1 MKGSDSIRML
11 ALVLVMLSIVM
22 VNQAFSASLD
32 SVSTSQC
39 RYSISPT
46 SAVFTSS
53 GGTGS
58 FDVSVSMA
66 NYADDMALRSYAEY
80 NPKKE
85 KFLNYPML
93 ANKANSDGYVKV
105 IVRLSESFTPE
116 GILSAPASINAQRSA
131 IAMRQD
137 RLISEMV
144 GQKVTAIK
152 RFRYIPYI
160 ALETDSK
167 GLSTLYASN
176 NVEGVYEDKLSK
188 PFLSQS
194 VPLIQGDQ
202 AWNAGFTGAGQTV
215 AILDTGVERE
225 HPFFTGKIVYEAC
238 YSTNGAGSVSFC
250 PNGQDEQ
257 VGTGAGAPCPS
268 TIDGCDHG
276 THVAGIAA
284 GKGQSFSGVAKDAN
298 LMAFQVFA
306 RFDSPESCSNNP
318 PCALS
323 LDSDQLKA
331 LEKIYEVRNNY
342 QISSVNMSLGSGR
355 YTTNCD
361 NENPSLKNAI
371 DNLRSVG
378 IATVIAS
385 GNDGHTDGI
394 SSPACI
400 STAISVGS
408 TTKSDIVSDFS
419 NSANILHLLAPGS
432 NINSSVLNG
441 QFGSKSGTSMAAPH
455 VAGAWAIM
463 TQKNPNA
470 SVSQTLQA
478 FQSTGTMITDSRN
491 GLVKPRINIKSALD
505 TFDINCPWTAVSNNN
520 WITITSGGQGTSNGQ
535 TSYAVSAAQNE
546 RIGTITVQGQQYT
559 VLQTDASFAD
569 VSRNSVFHNY
579 ILAIYIQRITIGCGQ
594 SPLRYCPSNN
604 VTRGEMAA
612 FIIRAKFGEDFTYTQ
627 TPHFPDVPATHNF
640 FKYVQ
645 KMKDE
650 GITTGYGDGTY
661 GVSDP
666 VTRGQMAVFII
677 RAKFGEVFT
686 YTPTPYF
693 TDVPSDYLFFKYI
706 QKLKDENITV
716 VSGTYNPLQEV
727 PREQM
732 AAFIGRGFIGMK

>member
-1 MKGSDSIRML
+1 MKRSGSIKML
-11 ALVLVMLSIVM
+11 VLVLVMLSIAM
-22 VNQAFSASLD
+22 VNQVFSASLD

-39 RYSISPT
+39 KYGISPT
-46 SAVFTSS
+46 SAVFTTS

-58 FDVSVSMA
+58 FDVSVAMS
-66 NYADDMALRSYAEY
+66 NYVEDMVLKGYTEPNY
-80 NPKKE
+80 KKE
-85 KFLNYPML
+85 KFLNFKML
-93 ANKANSDGYVKV
+93 SNKANSDGNVRV
-105 IVRLSESFTPE
+105 IVRLSEPFTPE
-116 GILSAPASINAQRSA
+116 GILSAPASINTQRSA

-137 RLISEMV
+137 RLLSEMT
-144 GQKVTAIK
+144 GQKVSALK
-152 RFRYIPYI
+152 RFKYIPYI
-160 ALETDSK
+160 ALETDSR
-167 GLSTLYASN
+167 GLSALYASN
-176 NVEGVYEDKLSK
+176 NVEGVYEDKLSS
-188 PFLSQS
+188 PLLPQS
-194 VPLIQGDQ
+194 VPLIQGNQ

-215 AILDTGVERE
+215 AILDTGVERG

-238 YSTNGAGSVSFC
+238 YSTNGTGSVSFC

-257 VGTGAGAPCPS
+257 IGTGAGADCPS
-268 TIDGCDHG
+268 SVNGCGHG

-298 LMAFQVFA
+298 IMAFQVFT
-306 RFDSPESCSNNP
+306 RFDSSESCDNNP
-318 PCALS
+318 PCAMS
-323 LDSDQLKA
+323 YDSDQLKA
-331 LEKIYEVRNNY
+331 LEKVYELRNSYN
-342 QISSVNMSLGSGR
+342 ISSVNMSLGSGK

-361 NENPSLKNAI
+361 SQNPSLKNAI

-408 TTKSDIVSDFS
+408 TTKSDSVSDFS
-419 NSANILHLLAPGS
+419 NSASILHLLAPGS
-432 NINSSVLNG
+432 SINSSVLNG
-441 QFGSKSGTSMAAPH
+441 QFGFKSGTSMAAPH

-478 FQSTGTMITDSRN
+478 FQSTGAMITDIRN
-491 GLVKPRINIKSALD
+491 GIVKPRINIKSALD
-505 TFDINCPWTAVSNNN
+505 SFDVNCPWTAVSNDN

-535 TSYAVSAAQNE
+535 TSYSVSAAQNE

-579 ILAIYIQRITIGCGQ
+579 ILAIYIQRVTIGCDQ
-594 SPLRYCPSNN
+594 APLRYCPFDN
-604 VTRGEMAA
+604 VTRGQMAA
-612 FIIRAKFGEDFTYTQ
+612 FIIRAKFGENFTYTQ
-627 TPHFPDVPATHNF
+627 TPHFTDVPATHNF

-661 GVSDP
+661 GVSDF
-666 VTRGQMAVFII
+666 VTRGQMAAFII
-677 RAKFGEVFT
+677 RAKFGENFT
-686 YTPTPYF
+686 YTQTPHF
-693 TDVPSDYLFFKYI
+693 TDVPSSHPFFKYI
-706 QKLKDENITV
+706 QRLKDEGITV